1 MAIRVRW
8 RPVDEPALRP
18 AADFSDR
25 EAPPG
30 LAAEPA
36 RNTGE
41 NARAV
46 RARIATSACGW
57 PRPPTAAEFHDALRA
72 DRPTNRQFAII
83 ALWAQEA
90 GPREMLLAWVQ
101 RAYSWRTLV
110 EALHRNGLAR
120 RGKLNAYLNWF
131 AECPSELPG
140 AKQRTRRRLPARV
153 ASPAPA
159 TLDSRLSNLI
169 E

>member
-1 MAIRVRW
+1 MAIRVRR
-8 RPVDEPALRP
+8 RPIDEPPLRP

-36 RNTGE
+36 RNTGQ

-46 RARIATSACGW
+46 RARIATSARGW
-57 PRPPTAAEFHDALRA
+57 VQPPTAGEFHGALRA
-72 DRPTNRQFAII
+72 ERPTDRQFAIV

-90 GPREMLLAWVQ
+90 GPREMLMAWVQ
-101 RAYSWRTLV
+101 RAYSWRTMV
-110 EALHRNGLAR
+110 DALHRNGLTR

-131 AECPSELPG
+131 A
-140 AKQRTRRRLPARV
+140 
-153 ASPAPA
+153 
-159 TLDSRLSNLI
+159 DS
-169 E
+169 